1 MLKSAIMPTMTA
13 GQRLRILRTLEGWPQ
28 AHVAHLLGLAS
39 QTIGF
44 AEADRSG
51 MLSQRVWEELAAIF
65 GVHLEWLISERGPA
79 FVPALRVYE
88 LREPSVQRTRRMI
101 AEGLT
106 TLGKSFLQAIGTR
119 AVFRPLPGLAV
130 LRLAQGWVIIDAYAF
145 TRSLDVMFS
154 EARRVENCYDRRFAA
169 VISPHEPRAAL
180 ECLPQRLK
188 LSYKKVEAL
197 VKSWELWVVERDRRL
212 RDKGSEDALQQIAD
226 LVSRREIPIER
237 VIAFLESKFPRL
249 RSLTP

>member
-1 MLKSAIMPTMTA
+1 MTA

-51 MLSQRVWEELAAIF
+51 MLSQRVWEELATIF
-65 GVHLEWLISERGPA
+65 GVHLAWLISGRGPA

-106 TLGKSFLQAIGTR
+106 TLGKSFLQAIGTQ
-119 AVFRPLPGLAV
+119 AVFRILPGLAV
-130 LRLAQGWVIIDAYAF
+130 LRLAQGWVIIDSYAF
-145 TRSLDVMFS
+145 TRNLDVVFS
-154 EARRVENCYDRRFAA
+154 EARRVENCDDKRFAA
-169 VISPHEPRAAL
+169 VISPHEPRSAL
-180 ECLPQRLK
+180 ICLQQRLK
-188 LSYKKVEAL
+188 LSDKTVEAL
-197 VKSWELWVVERDRRL
+197 VQSWKSWVVERDRRL

-226 LVSRREIPIER
+226 LVNRHEIPIER
-237 VIAFLESKFPRL
+237 VIAYLQSTFPRH
-249 RSLTP
+249 RSLSP